1 MPGVFNEENLKD
13 AFQGMLQRPDYIFPF
28 VSAQRQFRDHYYGLT
43 SAALL
48 EYFFIDMLTNY
59 FSHYESSRTVELPQH
74 GAKGWDYAVDKLRV
88 SHKVGENLSEISGLW
103 DATTKPVNGMMSFDD
118 SIVYSVSQYKDKWG
132 TLEIGQKSFQIVA
145 LAQSHNYLDYDLI
158 FKQRLLVAQRMEDG
172 WRILEDKIN
181 LTVPRINVADFLP
194 FKEIWQKYS
203 SVIMSNANEIEIF
216 LLKPTIANSQEKS
229 LQGELVKIEFKF
241 WPGLYLL
248 KEDTLKDIVV
258 TGNNRSESLIPRETV
273 KEKMLT
279 AVSNG
284 LFTFMPTWFTAYSAN
299 RPPNLYLAQKQEYE
313 KFFETLQ
320 RR

>member
-88 SHKVGENLSEISGLW
+88 SHKVGENISEISGLW
-103 DATTKPVNGMMSFDD
+103 DATKKPVNGMMSFDD